1 MMLMLDSTF
10 ELIVSIQ
17 SYFTVKI
24 PWLITVQ
31 RKTFNSILKVL
42 ADSFRCLLLME
53 INSYIYIEHDMSFI
67 QWLLIF
73 S

>member
-24 PWLITVQ
+24 SWLITVQ
-31 RKTFNSILKVL
+31 RKIFNSILKVL